1 MTTPCLSMDIVPHL
15 LYSHSH
21 HTTVHTHTQCPHPSP
36 HTAPG
41 LHECMHAHTC
51 PHLGGGRGRKVES
64 GWRREEEGSCPYLD
78 LHFDLQVGPVDGEQR
93 TVRAGGAHLPGM
105 VGHVPLTV
113 SRRNSREKEGTWQ
126 EKVPSS
132 VDEGTWDCISSAH
145 HSPTHPTL
153 TPSTHPCSRSF
164 PLHCWWSSTGATGHN
179 EPLWALNG
187 TGSR

>member
-1 MTTPCLSMDIVPHL
+1 MSDVCEGRVTTLCLSMDTVPHSTL
-15 LYSHSH
+15 HTCTHSHSQ
-21 HTTVHTHTQCPHPSP
+21 HTTVHAHTQCPHPSP

-78 LHFDLQVGPVDGEQR
+78 LHFDLQVSPVDGEQR
-93 TVRAGGAHLPGM
+93 TVRAGGAYLPGM

-113 SRRNSREKEGTWQ
+113 SRRNSGEKEGTWQ

-132 VDEGTWDCISSAH
+132 AEEGTGDCISSAH

-153 TPSTHPCSRSF
+153 TPSTHPCSR
-164 PLHCWWSSTGATGHN
+164 PLPLLLVVQYWCHWSQ
-179 EPLWALNG
+179 
-187 TGSR
+187 